1 MKYEDDIGSPV
12 EHTFAVFNRGPWRV
26 SKVTV
31 AVSWPY
37 EVENN
42 KPHGK
47 WLLYLMEKPRVEGI
61 GECLMEPGQINPLGI
76 QFRTPPAS
84 SLVSDQSDQPSEELP
99 SAQTRRRRRRDV
111 VVTPEEI
118 RAPDGSGETIKV
130 VTLDC
135 ARQTAK
141 CLQFRCVIR
150 ELRANQTTLVK
161 VRARLWNSTLV
172 EDYPSVKY
180 VRIISR
186 AQLEMEDFPVIKQ
199 DPSNDAVMVETI
211 AYPSLTEYEKDQPI
225 PLWVYLVALLV
236 GLAILA
242 LIILILWKLGF
253 FKRKTPDEMMKA
265 NLEKNKDMNNGPH

>member
-1 MKYEDDIGSPV
+1 MKYEDDIGNPV
-12 EHTFAVFNRGPWRV
+12 EHTFAVFNGGPWRV

-31 AVSWPY
+31 TVSWPY

-42 KPHGK
+42 RPHGK
-47 WLLYLMEKPRVEGI
+47 LLLYLMEKPRVEGI
-61 GECLMEPGQINPLGI
+61 GECIVEPGQINPLGI
-76 QFRTPPAS
+76 QFRTPPP
-84 SLVSDQSDQPSEELP
+84 VYEQSDQPSENLP
-99 SAQTRRRRRRDV
+99 SAQSRKRREV

-141 CLQFRCVIR
+141 CLQFKCVIR
-150 ELRANQTTLVK
+150 ELRANQTALVK

-172 EDYPSVKY
+172 EDYPNVKY

-186 AQLEMEDFPVIKQ
+186 GQLELEDFPVIQQ
-199 DPSNDAVMVETI
+199 DPSNDAAMIETI